1 MIKNISILDFRNQ
14 CREFAKEWIE
24 IQKNQFKRL
33 GVFGDWENYYVTMS
47 NDAEAQ
53 IAIEILRFLKNG
65 GLYKGYKPVLWS
77 VVEATALADAEVEY
91 QDHISN
97 QIYVKFQLKN
107 QFRGHDNLNVI
118 IWTTTPWTIPC
129 NDISL

>member
-1 MIKNISILDFRNQ
+1 
-14 CREFAKEWIE
+14 
-24 IQKNQFKRL
+24 
-33 GVFGDWENYYVTMS
+33 MS

-53 IAIEILRFLKNG
+53 IAVEILRFLKNG

-97 QIYVKFQLKN
+97 QIYVKFQLKD
-107 QFRGHDNLNVI
+107 QFRGHDNLNII

-129 NDISL
+129 NRALAYNSNLEYGIYENKDEEKFIIAKDLFENFATATKNKPKVD

>member
-1 MIKNISILDFRNQ
+1 
-14 CREFAKEWIE
+14 
-24 IQKNQFKRL
+24 
-33 GVFGDWENYYVTMS
+33 MS

-53 IAIEILRFLKNG
+53 IAIEILKFLKNG

-77 VVEATALADAEVEY
+77 VVESTALADAEVEY

-97 QIYVKFQLKN
+97 QIYVSFNLKTE
-107 QFRGHDNLNVI
+107 FRGHKNIRIL

-129 NDISL
+129 NRALAYNPDLDYGIYENKEKEKFIIAKDLIDNLNT

>member
-1 MIKNISILDFRNQ
+1 
-14 CREFAKEWIE
+14 
-24 IQKNQFKRL
+24 
-33 GVFGDWENYYVTMS
+33 MS

-53 IAIEILRFLKNG
+53 IALEILKFLKNG

-91 QDHISN
+91 MDHVSN
-97 QIYVKFQLKN
+97 QIYVKFSLKSDFKN
-107 QFRGHDNLNVI
+107 FSDVKII

-129 NDISL
+129 NRALAYNETLSYSVFNSPENEKFILADELENKFTQVTGIKLQKIN